1 MDKDE
6 QYMSTALALAQEA
19 FNQGE
24 VPVGAIVVK
33 DEEIIGRGWNL
44 VEQCGDPTAHAETAA
59 IREAALTSGGWRLTG
74 CTLYATKEPCPMCA
88 GAIVL
93 ARLDRLVFGAP
104 DEKMGY
110 AVTLNQTVQDARLNP
125 RVEGVRGV
133 LAEESAVLLQKFF
146 GSRRAKPADNI

>member
-1 MDKDE
+1 MNTDE

-19 FNQGE
+19 FDHGE

-44 VEQCGDPTAHAETAA
+44 VEQCGDPTAHAETTA
-59 IREAALTSGGWRLTG
+59 IREAALTVGGWRLTG
-74 CTLYATKEPCPMCA
+74 CTLYATKEPCPMCS

-93 ARLDRLVFGAP
+93 ARLDRLVFGVP

-110 AVTLNQTVQDARLNP
+110 AVTLNNTVQDVRLNH
-125 RVEGVRGV
+125 RVEVVGGV
-133 LAEESAVLLQKFF
+133 LAEESAALLKKFF
-146 GSRRAKPADNI
+146 APRRAKSADNI